1 MDGRSPAPLPGYTR
15 DPTLASG
22 RGRDAAAPGTP
33 RATSQLKV
41 AGTPALRRA
50 AVPPGRTRPGPLPRT
65 WAASPYLS
73 RRRARRALPFAS
85 ALPQDGGRGRRAQ
98 PPSALIGCGPRGAAR
113 PRPLPAGWLRRGRAT
128 SAALCPQPRAPL
140 PPGAACA
147 ARSGNHPDPNPGN
160 HPNPGNYPDPHP
172 APLFPPAATPG
183 SAIMA
188 SMEENFPRGG
198 IQKKPAK
205 GKTPKPKSERDN
217 LFDVQHE
224 EKSQKR
230 KRSQKDQEKQKRFK
244 ADKTVKAAVKDNV
257 MNIGPLTVEALSE
270 GMLLLGCI
278 KEVSDYELA
287 ISLPNGLSGFV
298 PVTQISDAYSKLLTK
313 QVAQGEVPEELNSLP
328 DIFSPGTLVRCIVTS
343 VEKSDDGRRSVKL
356 SIDPE
361 KVNKSLN
368 STALT
373 AGMVLSGSVLSVEDH
388 GYLIDIGI
396 AGTHAFLP
404 HQKAKNYIKAVKKGP
419 DLKIGQNLNCLIVE
433 VKNEGRVVSLSI
445 DRSEVAASI
454 ATERQ
459 NWTLSNLLPGLVVK
473 ARVQKVFPLG
483 MKVTFLSY
491 FTGIVDFMHTDP
503 EKSMSYSPDQVVKAC
518 VLSVHPTSRAVRL
531 TLRPPFLHA
540 GGAPRQLPAQR
551 MGAVVEEAT
560 VKAFYKQFGAIFEL
574 DDGTLAFARLK
585 HLSKTRKSFKPGAFQ
600 EGCKHKCRIIAYS
613 LMDEMCIVSLKHQ
626 IIEARFLQYQD
637 IHSGDVVQG
646 KVLSL
651 KPIGMQVKVAD
662 GIRGLVPSLH
672 LSDVI
677 LKQPE
682 KKYNIGDEV
691 KCRVLEC
698 NPEGKKLILTLK
710 KSLVQSKLPVL
721 SNYEDAKPGLITHG
735 FVVCAREFGCI
746 VKFYNDVKGL
756 VPKNELGSEPISCPD
771 KVFYEGQVL
780 KVMVLKCE
788 PQQERLL
795 LSFRLSSKPGPEDKW
810 KCTPKEKQEVKY
822 QIGEI
827 VDVRILKKKDNGLE
841 VSILEDEDN
850 VVAWIPML
858 HLSDFVD
865 ISKLLWHC
873 LREGDVLPRVMYLS
887 AKGEHLI
894 LSRKSAVI
902 SAVQE
907 EKVVRNFSEIQP
919 GMLLT
924 GYVRNVMPFG
934 VFVEFPFGVTGLA
947 PKVSM
952 SDKFVTDTKDH
963 FVVGQTVIAKV
974 MSTDEEKQRVL
985 LNLKVSECSSGDSAS
1000 ESFDLLN
1007 QYFKELKEI
1016 RDLLRRGEPSIC
1028 ELVPGKRVHLVVQ
1041 DVRED
1046 GSALFSGSPV
1056 TGLTVTATRYHLG
1069 DKNIAPGEKRKVLV
1083 LHVDAL
1089 TSEVYV
1095 SLREELLKQRPK
1107 RRLRENSQHSVV
1119 VEHITEHFAIA
1130 SLLETGQL
1138 AAVPIACHFNDTFR
1152 FDSEKLRVG
1161 QKISATLK
1169 AVKENNHGVLLAVQG
1184 PAKKNVFVRV
1194 RNESETALEEML
1206 PAVKHSLSPGD
1217 VVTGTVKSVK
1227 PTHVTVA
1234 IDDKLTGSIHASR
1247 ILDEVPIG
1255 SFPTSTLKAG
1265 QKVTARVI
1273 GGRDVNTHR
1282 CLPITHPHFTQ
1293 SIPELSIRPSEQE
1306 GEFTAMLNLKE
1317 ESSLKQLGLY
1327 NVGQIVTCFVKKY
1340 NMLKNWLEVEVAPD
1354 IRGRVPH
1361 LLLSLSTKVL
1371 KHPEKSFKNGQAIS
1385 ATVTGTDATERN
1397 LCLSLTG
1404 IQSLEQDTISVGMVT
1419 KVTPHVGLTIAL
1431 PGGKTG
1437 KVSIFHL
1444 NDTYTDN
1451 PLGNFKVGKIV
1462 RCYILS
1468 NENGKIQLSLRQ
1480 SRLNPKINSKVEDI
1494 EITSIKDVKKGQLV
1508 RGYVKSI
1515 TPSGVFFGLSTSL
1528 LGRILF
1534 QNVSPYFVQKHS
1546 LYKKYLPEGK
1556 LLTAKVLGVN
1566 RKEKHIEL
1574 SLLPEDTGMPSV
1586 LPESLGLPQYGAE
1599 KEKREA
1605 DYEEKGEQPKLKT
1618 KKRRGNDESG
1628 QEAKPKKRKICQA
1641 DENDSGIEVYYRE
1654 EEEDDQEEEAAKKKS
1669 MVRKPGEAPRLQV
1682 SVGFS
1687 WEEDNAMDIPVL
1699 DQKEESSESSEDEED
1714 TQSKLKKRTKKEKE
1728 LEKQKKEK
1736 ELCKVEAALMDPS
1749 RQPQSADD
1757 FDRLV
1762 LGSPNSSILWL
1773 QYMAFHLQATEIE
1786 KARAVAERALKT
1798 ISFREEQEKLNVWVA
1813 LLNLENMYG
1822 TEETLMKVFERA
1834 VQYNEPLKVFQ
1845 HLCDI
1850 YASSEKYKQAEEL
1863 YHTMLKRFR
1872 QEKSVWLKYASFLLK
1887 QGQAE
1892 ATHRLLERALKALPT
1907 KEHVDVISR
1916 FAQLEFHSGDTEH
1929 AKALFESTLSSYPK
1943 RTDIWSIYMDI
1954 MIKHGSQKEVRDI
1967 FERVIH
1973 LSLAPKK
1980 MKFFFKR
1987 YLDYEK
1993 KFGTAE
1999 SVLAVKRAA
2008 LEYVET
2014 KSSLA
2019 DT

>member
-1 MDGRSPAPLPGYTR
+1 
-15 DPTLASG
+15 
-22 RGRDAAAPGTP
+22 
-33 RATSQLKV
+33 
-41 AGTPALRRA
+41 
-50 AVPPGRTRPGPLPRT
+50 
-65 WAASPYLS
+65 
-73 RRRARRALPFAS
+73 
-85 ALPQDGGRGRRAQ
+85 
-98 PPSALIGCGPRGAAR
+98 
-113 PRPLPAGWLRRGRAT
+113 
-128 SAALCPQPRAPL
+128 
-140 PPGAACA
+140 
-147 ARSGNHPDPNPGN
+147 
-160 HPNPGNYPDPHP
+160 
-172 APLFPPAATPG
+172 
-183 SAIMA
+183 MA

-198 IQKKPAK
+198 IQKKSTE
-205 GKTPKPKSERDN
+205 GKTPNPKLERDN
-217 LFDVQHE
+217 LFDIHHE
-224 EKSQKR
+224 EQSRKR
-230 KRSQKDQEKQKRFK
+230 KRSQRDQGKQKKVK
-244 ADKTVKAAVKDNV
+244 ADKMATAKDNV
-257 MNIGPLTVEALSE
+257 VNIEPLTIEALCE
-270 GMLLLGCI
+270 GMLFLGCI
-278 KEVSDYELA
+278 KEVSDYELVV
-287 ISLPNGLSGFV
+287 SLPNGLSGFV
-298 PVTQISDAYSKLLTK
+298 PVTQISDAYSKMLSK
-313 QVAQGEVPEELNSLP
+313 QVAEGELLEDLNSLL
-328 DIFSPGTLVRCIVTS
+328 DMYSPGTLVRCIVTS
-343 VEKSDDGRRSVKL
+343 VERSADGRRSIKL
-356 SIDPE
+356 SIDPK
-361 KVNKSLN
+361 KVNKG
-368 STALT
+368 LT
-373 AGMVLSGSVLSVEDH
+373 ASALASGMLLSGFVSSVEDH
-388 GYLIDIGI
+388 GYLIDIGVS
-396 AGTHAFLP
+396 GSHAFLP
-404 HQKAKNYIKAVKKGP
+404 RQKAQNYIKAVKRGS
-419 DLKIGQNLNCLIVE
+419 DLKIGQNLNCVIVE
-433 VKNEGRVVSLSI
+433 VKNEGRVVCLSI
-445 DRSEVAASI
+445 DRSEVAASL

-473 ARVQKVFPLG
+473 ARVQKVAPLG
-483 MKVTFLSY
+483 IKVSFLSS
-491 FTGIVDFMHTDP
+491 FTGIVDFMHMDP
-503 EKSMSYSPDQVVKAC
+503 EKSMNYSPDQVVKAC
-518 VLSVHPTSRAVRL
+518 ILSVHPTSKVVRL
-531 TLRPPFLHA
+531 TLRQAFLHP
-540 GGAPRQLPAQR
+540 GGSPNQLSNDR
-551 MGAVVEEAT
+551 MGAVVEEST
-560 VKAFYKQFGAIFEL
+560 VKAFYKQFGAVFEL

-585 HLSKTRKSFKPGAFQ
+585 HLSKNRKSFKPGAFKT
-600 EGCKHKCRIIAYS
+600 GCKHKCRIIDYS
-613 LMDEMCIVSLKHQ
+613 LMDEMCIVSLKYQ

-637 IHSGDVVQG
+637 IHTGDVVQG
-646 KVLSL
+646 KVFAL
-651 KPIGMQVKVAD
+651 KPIGMQVKVTD
-662 GIRGLVPSLH
+662 GIKGLVPSMH
-672 LSDVI
+672 LADVI

-691 KCRVLEC
+691 RCRVLEC
-698 NPEGKKLILTLK
+698 NPAGKKLILTLK

-721 SNYEDAKPGLITHG
+721 SNYEDAKPGLVTHG

-756 VPKNELGSEPISCPD
+756 VPKNELSSEPISCPD
-771 KVFYEGQVL
+771 KVFHEGQVV

-795 LSFRLSSKPGPEDKW
+795 LSFRLSSKPAPEDK
-810 KCTPKEKQEVKY
+810 KECTPKKKQEVKY
-822 QIGEI
+822 QIGQM
-827 VDVRILKKKDNGLE
+827 VDVKVLKKKDNGLE
-841 VSILEDEDN
+841 VSVLEDEGN
-850 VVAWIPML
+850 VIASIPTV
-858 HLSDFVD
+858 HLSDFVANC
-865 ISKLLWHC
+865 KLLWHC
-873 LREGDVLPRVMYLS
+873 LQEGDVLPRVMCLS
-887 AKGEHLI
+887 DKGEHII

-907 EKVVRNFSEIQP
+907 DQVVRSFSEIQP

-974 MSTDEEKQRVL
+974 MSIDEEKQRVL
-985 LNLKVSECSSGDSAS
+985 LNLKVSECSSGDSAA
-1000 ESFDLLN
+1000 ESFALLN
-1007 QYFKELKEI
+1007 QYFKEMKEI
-1016 RDLLRRGEPSIC
+1016 RNLLRRRGEPSMAQSLC
-1028 ELVPGKRVHLVVQ
+1028 KLMPGKELQLVVQ
-1041 DVRED
+1041 DMKED
-1046 GSALFSGSPV
+1046 GSALFSGSCV
-1056 TGLTVTATRYHLG
+1056 TGLTVTATRHHLG
-1069 DKNIAPGEKRKVLV
+1069 DKNIVPGEKTKALV

-1089 TSEVYV
+1089 TSKVYV
-1095 SLREELLKQRPK
+1095 SLREELLKQRAK
-1107 RRLRENSQHSVV
+1107 QRLTENSQHSAIVQ
-1119 VEHITEHFAIA
+1119 HIEEEFAIV
-1130 SLLETGQL
+1130 SLETGQL
-1138 AAVPIACHFNDTFR
+1138 AAIPIASHFNDTFR
-1152 FDSEKLRVG
+1152 FDSEKLKVG
-1161 QKISATLK
+1161 QTISATLK
-1169 AVKENNHGVLLAVQG
+1169 VVKVNEHGVLLAIQG

-1206 PAVKHSLSPGD
+1206 AAVKHSLSLGD
-1217 VVTGTVKSVK
+1217 IVTGTVKSIK

-1255 SFPTSTLKAG
+1255 SFPTYTLKAG

-1282 CLPITHPHFTQ
+1282 YLPITHPHFTR
-1293 SIPELSIRPSEQE
+1293 SIPELSIRPSEIE
-1306 GEFTAMLNLKE
+1306 GKVTAMLDLK
-1317 ESSLKQLGLY
+1317 KDNAPKKLGLY
-1327 NVGQIVTCFVKKY
+1327 NIGQTVTCFVKKY
-1340 NMLKNWLEVEVAPD
+1340 NILKNWLEVEVAPD
-1354 IRGRVPH
+1354 VRGRVPH
-1361 LLLSLSTKVL
+1361 LLLSLNTKVL

-1385 ATVTGTDATERN
+1385 ATVTGTDVTETN

-1404 IQSLEQDTISVGMVT
+1404 IQSLEQGTVTVGMVT
-1419 KVTPHVGLTIAL
+1419 KVTPHIGLTVAL

-1444 NDTYTDN
+1444 NDTYMEN
-1451 PLGNFKVGKIV
+1451 PLGDFKVGKIV

-1480 SRLNPKINSKVEDI
+1480 SRLNPKSNSKVDDV
-1494 EITSIKDVKKGQLV
+1494 EITCVKDVKKGQLV
-1508 RGYVKSI
+1508 RGYIKSI
-1515 TPSGVFFGLSTSL
+1515 APSGVFFGLSTSL

-1546 LYKKYLPEGK
+1546 LYEKYLPEGK
-1556 LLTAKVLGVN
+1556 LLTAKVLGIN
-1566 RKEKHIEL
+1566 GKEKHIEL
-1574 SLLPEDTGMPSV
+1574 SLLPQDTGMPSV
-1586 LPESLGLPQYGAE
+1586 LPESLGLPRYDAE
-1599 KEKREA
+1599 EEKREA
-1605 DYEEKGEQPKLKT
+1605 DHQEKREELKLKT
-1618 KKRRGNDESG
+1618 KRRRGNSESE
-1628 QEAKPKKRKICQA
+1628 QEAKPKKRKICPA

-1654 EEEDDQEEEAAKKKS
+1654 EEEDDQEEEAARKKS
-1669 MVRKPGEAPRLQV
+1669 KQIKKPGEAPRLQV
-1682 SVGFS
+1682 STGFT
-1687 WEEDNAMDIPVL
+1687 WDEDMNAVDIPVL
-1699 DQKEESSESSEDEED
+1699 NQKEESSESEEEED
-1714 TQSKLKKRTKKEKE
+1714 PQSKLKKQTKKEKE
-1728 LEKQKKEK
+1728 LEKQRKEK
-1736 ELCKVEAALMDPS
+1736 ELCKLEAALMDPS

-1762 LGSPNSSILWL
+1762 LSSPDSSILWL

-1798 ISFREEQEKLNVWVA
+1798 ICFREEQEKLNVWVA

-1850 YASSEKYKQAEEL
+1850 YANSEKYKQAEEL

-1887 QGQAE
+1887 QGQTE

-1916 FAQLEFHSGDTEH
+1916 FAQLEFRFGDPEH
-1929 AKALFESTLSSYPK
+1929 AKALFESTLNSYPK

-1993 KFGTAE
+1993 KFGTPE

>member
-1 MDGRSPAPLPGYTR
+1 
-15 DPTLASG
+15 
-22 RGRDAAAPGTP
+22 
-33 RATSQLKV
+33 
-41 AGTPALRRA
+41 
-50 AVPPGRTRPGPLPRT
+50 
-65 WAASPYLS
+65 
-73 RRRARRALPFAS
+73 
-85 ALPQDGGRGRRAQ
+85 
-98 PPSALIGCGPRGAAR
+98 
-113 PRPLPAGWLRRGRAT
+113 
-128 SAALCPQPRAPL
+128 
-140 PPGAACA
+140 
-147 ARSGNHPDPNPGN
+147 
-160 HPNPGNYPDPHP
+160 
-172 APLFPPAATPG
+172 
-183 SAIMA
+183 MA

-198 IQKKPAK
+198 IQKKPAE
-205 GKTPKPKSERDN
+205 GKTPKPKLEKDN
-217 LFDVQHE
+217 LFDVLTAFPLLSLTCQDTHSMVFFLL
-224 EKSQKR
+224 SQ
-230 KRSQKDQEKQKRFK
+230 
-244 ADKTVKAAVKDNV
+244 
-257 MNIGPLTVEALSE
+257 ALSE

-278 KEVSDYELA
+278 KEVTDYELA
-287 ISLPNGLSGFV
+287 VSLPNGLSGFV
-298 PVTQISDAYSKLLTK
+298 PVTQISDAYGKLLTK
-313 QVAQGEVPEELNSLP
+313 QVAQGELLEELNSLP
-328 DIFSPGTLVRCIVTS
+328 DMFSPGTLVRCIVTS
-343 VEKSDDGRRSVKL
+343 IEKGDDGRRSVKL
-356 SIDPE
+356 SIDPK
-361 KVNKSLN
+361 KVNKGLN
-368 STALT
+368 STALA
-373 AGMVLSGSVLSVEDH
+373 AGMLLSGSVMSVEDH
-388 GYLIDIGI
+388 GYLIDIGVT
-396 AGTHAFLP
+396 GTHAFLP
-404 HQKAKNYIKAVKKGP
+404 NQKAKTYIKALKKGP

-433 VKNEGRVVSLSI
+433 VKNEGRVVCLSV

-473 ARVQKVFPLG
+473 ARVQKLAPLG
-483 MKVTFLSY
+483 MKLTFLSY
-491 FTGIVDFMHTDP
+491 FTGIVDFMHMDP
-503 EKSMSYSPDQVVKAC
+503 EKSMSYSPDQVVRAC
-518 VLSVHPTSRAVRL
+518 VLSVHPTSRVVRL
-531 TLRPPFLHA
+531 TLLPSFLHA
-540 GGAPRQLPAQR
+540 GGAPRQLPGQR
-551 MGAVVEEAT
+551 MGAVLEEAT
-560 VKAFYKQFGAIFEL
+560 VKAFYKQFGAVFEL

-585 HLSKTRKSFKPGAFQ
+585 HLSKTRKSFKPGAFK
-600 EGCKHKCRIIAYS
+600 EGYKHKCRIIDYS

-626 IIEARFLQYQD
+626 IIEAQFLQYQD
-637 IHSGDVVQG
+637 IHTGDVVQG

-746 VKFYNDVKGL
+746 MKFYNDVKGL

-795 LSFRLSSKPGPEDKW
+795 LSFKLTSKPGPEDKW
-810 KCTPKEKQEVKY
+810 KCTPKEKQEVKC

-827 VDVRILKKKDNGLE
+827 VDVKICKKKDNGLE

-858 HLSDFVD
+858 HLSDFVAT
-865 ISKLLWHC
+865 SKLLWQS
-873 LREGDVLPRVMYLS
+873 LQEGDVLPRVMYLS
-887 AKGEHLI
+887 DKGENIHVFLI
-894 LSRKSAVI
+894 RKSAVI

-907 EKVVRNFSEIQP
+907 EQVVRSFSEIQP

-974 MSTDEEKQRVL
+974 MSIDEEKQRVL
-985 LNLKVSECSSGDSAS
+985 LNLKVSECSSGDSAA
-1000 ESFDLLN
+1000 ESFALLN

-1016 RDLLRRGEPSIC
+1016 KDLLKRDPSIC
-1028 ELVPGKRVHLVVQ
+1028 ELVPGKRVHLIVQ

-1046 GSALFSGSPV
+1046 GSALFSGSPA
-1056 TGLTVTATRYHLG
+1056 TGWTVTATRYHLG
-1069 DKNIAPGEKRKVLV
+1069 GEGLSLKALI

-1089 TSEVYV
+1089 KCEVYV
-1095 SLREELLKQRPK
+1095 SLREELLKQKPK
-1107 RRLRENSQHSVV
+1107 RRLRENSQHSAVV
-1119 VEHITEHFAIA
+1119 QHITEHFAVA
-1130 SLLETGQL
+1130 SLLETAQL

-1161 QKISATLK
+1161 QTVSVTLK
-1169 AVKENNHGVLLAVQG
+1169 AVKENHHGVLLAVQG

-1217 VVTGTVKSVK
+1217 LVTGTVKSVK

-1255 SFPTSTLKAG
+1255 SFPTSTLKTG

-1273 GGRDVNTHR
+1273 GGPK
-1282 CLPITHPHFTQ
+1282 LEI
-1293 SIPELSIRPSEQE
+1293 E

-1317 ESSLKQLGLY
+1317 ENSLKELGLY
-1327 NVGQIVTCFVKKY
+1327 NVGQTITCFVKKY
-1340 NMLKNWLEVEVAPD
+1340 NMLKNWLEVEVGPD
-1354 IRGRVPH
+1354 IRGRVPL
-1361 LLLSLSTKVL
+1361 LLLSPNTKVL
-1371 KHPEKSFKNGQAIS
+1371 KHPEKVFKNGQAIS
-1385 ATVTGTDATERN
+1385 ATVTGTDASGTN

-1404 IQSLEQDTISVGMVT
+1404 IPSLEQGTISVGMVM
-1419 KVTPHVGLTIAL
+1419 KVTPHTGLTIAL

-1444 NDTYTDN
+1444 NDTYTED

-1494 EITSIKDVKKGQLV
+1494 EIESIKDVKKGQLV

-1515 TPSGVFFGLSTSL
+1515 KLVIFIFCFLPLLRLSTSI

-1546 LYKKYLPEGK
+1546 LYEKYLPEGK
-1556 LLTAKVLGVN
+1556 LLTAKV
-1566 RKEKHIEL
+1566 KK
-1574 SLLPEDTGMPSV
+1574 PS
-1586 LPESLGLPQYGAE
+1586 
-1599 KEKREA
+1599 
-1605 DYEEKGEQPKLKT
+1605 
-1618 KKRRGNDESG
+1618 
-1628 QEAKPKKRKICQA
+1628 
-1641 DENDSGIEVYYRE
+1641 
-1654 EEEDDQEEEAAKKKS
+1654 
-1669 MVRKPGEAPRLQV
+1669 EAPRLQV
-1682 SVGFS
+1682 SMGFT
-1687 WEEDNAMDIPVL
+1687 WDEDNAMDIPVL
-1699 DQKEESSESSEDEED
+1699 DQKEESSESEEEED
-1714 TQSKLKKRTKKEKE
+1714 TQSKKRTKKEKE

-1863 YHTMLKRFR
+1863 YQTMLKRFR

-1907 KEHVDVISR
+1907 KEHVDVISK

-1929 AKALFESTLSSYPK
+1929 ARALFESTLSSYPK
-1943 RTDIWSIYMDI
+1943 RTDVWSIYMDI

>member
-1 MDGRSPAPLPGYTR
+1 
-15 DPTLASG
+15 
-22 RGRDAAAPGTP
+22 
-33 RATSQLKV
+33 
-41 AGTPALRRA
+41 
-50 AVPPGRTRPGPLPRT
+50 
-65 WAASPYLS
+65 
-73 RRRARRALPFAS
+73 
-85 ALPQDGGRGRRAQ
+85 
-98 PPSALIGCGPRGAAR
+98 
-113 PRPLPAGWLRRGRAT
+113 
-128 SAALCPQPRAPL
+128 
-140 PPGAACA
+140 
-147 ARSGNHPDPNPGN
+147 
-160 HPNPGNYPDPHP
+160 
-172 APLFPPAATPG
+172 
-183 SAIMA
+183 MA
-188 SMEENFPRGG
+188 SLEENFPRGG
-198 IQKKPAK
+198 IQKKPTE
-205 GKTPKPKSERDN
+205 GKTSNPKLERDN
-217 LFDVQHE
+217 LFDVHHE
-224 EKSQKR
+224 EQAQKR
-230 KRSQKDQEKQKRFK
+230 KRSQSVQGKQKKFK
-244 ADKTVKAAVKDNV
+244 ADNIATAKDSV
-257 MNIGPLTVEALSE
+257 VNIEPLTIEALCE

-278 KEVSDYELA
+278 KEVSDYELV

-298 PVTQISDAYSKLLTK
+298 PVTQISDAYSKLLSK
-313 QVAQGEVPEELNSLP
+313 EVAQGELLEL
-328 DIFSPGTLVRCIVTS
+328 
-343 VEKSDDGRRSVKL
+343 
-356 SIDPE
+356 
-361 KVNKSLN
+361 
-368 STALT
+368 
-373 AGMVLSGSVLSVEDH
+373 LSGFVSSVEDH
-388 GYLIDIGI
+388 GYLIDIGVS
-396 AGTHAFLP
+396 GTHAFLP
-404 HQKAKNYIKAVKKGP
+404 RQKAQNYIKAVKRGP
-419 DLKIGQNLNCLIVE
+419 DLKIGQNLNCIVVE
-433 VKNEGRVVSLSI
+433 VKNEGRVVRLSV
-445 DRSEVAASI
+445 DRSEVAASL

-473 ARVQKVFPLG
+473 ARVQKVVPLG
-483 MKVTFLSY
+483 MKLSFLSS
-491 FTGIVDFMHTDP
+491 FTGIVDFMHMDP
-503 EKSMSYSPDQVVKAC
+503 EKSMNYSPDQVMKAC
-518 VLSVHPTSRAVRL
+518 ILSIHPTSKVVRL
-531 TLRPPFLHA
+531 TLRQAFLYP
-540 GGAPRQLPAQR
+540 GGSPNQLSNDR
-551 MGAVVEEAT
+551 MGAVVEEST
-560 VKAFYKQFGAIFEL
+560 VKAFYKQFGAVFEL

-585 HLSKTRKSFKPGAFQ
+585 HLSKTRKSFKPGAFKT
-600 EGCKHKCRIIAYS
+600 GCKHKCRIIDYS
-613 LMDEMCIVSLKHQ
+613 LMDEMCIVSLKYQ

-637 IHSGDVVQG
+637 IHTGDVVQG
-646 KVLSL
+646 KVFAL
-651 KPIGMQVKVAD
+651 KPIGMQVKVTD
-662 GIRGLVPSLH
+662 GIKGLVPSMH
-672 LSDVI
+672 LADVI

-691 KCRVLEC
+691 RCRVLEC
-698 NPEGKKLILTLK
+698 NPAGRKLILTLK
-710 KSLVQSKLPVL
+710 KSLIQSKLPVL
-721 SNYEDAKPGLITHG
+721 SNYEDAKAGLITHG

-756 VPKNELGSEPISCPD
+756 VPKNELSSEPISSPD
-771 KVFYEGQVL
+771 KVFHEGQVV

-795 LSFRLSSKPGPEDKW
+795 LSFRLSSKPALEDK
-810 KCTPKEKQEVKY
+810 KECTPKKKKEVKY
-822 QIGEI
+822 QIGEM
-827 VDVRILKKKDNGLE
+827 VDVKVLKKKDSGLE
-841 VSILEDEDN
+841 VSILEDEGN
-850 VVAWIPML
+850 VIASIPTV
-858 HLSDFVD
+858 HLSDFVA
-865 ISKLLWHC
+865 ICKLLWHC
-873 LREGDVLPRVMYLS
+873 LQEGDVLPRVMCLS
-887 AKGEHLI
+887 DKGDHII

-907 EKVVRNFSEIQP
+907 EQIVRSFSEIQP

-974 MSTDEEKQRVL
+974 MSIDEEKQRVL
-985 LNLKVSECSSGDSAS
+985 LNLKVSECSSGDSAA
-1000 ESFDLLN
+1000 ESFALLS
-1007 QYFKELKEI
+1007 QYFKEMEEI
-1016 RDLLRRGEPSIC
+1016 RNLLRRRGEPSTTQGLC
-1028 ELVPGKRVHLVVQ
+1028 ELVPGKELQLVVQ
-1041 DVRED
+1041 DVKED
-1046 GSALFSGSPV
+1046 GSALFSGSCV

-1069 DKNIAPGEKRKVLV
+1069 DKNIVPGEKTKALV

-1089 TSEVYV
+1089 TSKVYV
-1095 SLREELLKQRPK
+1095 SLREELLKQRAK
-1107 RRLRENSQHSVV
+1107 QRLTENSQHSAIVQHIAEDFAVV
-1119 VEHITEHFAIA
+1119 

-1138 AAVPIACHFNDTFR
+1138 AAIPIASHFNDTFR
-1152 FDSEKLRVG
+1152 FDSEKLKVG
-1161 QKISATLK
+1161 QTIFATLK
-1169 AVKENNHGVLLAVQG
+1169 VVKVNDHGVLLAVQD
-1184 PAKKNVFVRV
+1184 PAKKKVFVRI

-1206 PAVKHSLSPGD
+1206 PAVKHSLSLGD
-1217 VVTGTVKSVK
+1217 TVTGTVKSVK

-1255 SFPTSTLKAG
+1255 SFPTYTLKAG

-1282 CLPITHPHFTQ
+1282 YLPITHPHFTR
-1293 SIPELSIRPSEQE
+1293 SIPELSIRPSEIE
-1306 GEFTAMLNLKE
+1306 GKVTAMLNLKE
-1317 ESSLKQLGLY
+1317 DSTLKKLGLY
-1327 NVGQIVTCFVKKY
+1327 NVGQTVTCFVKKY
-1340 NMLKNWLEVEVAPD
+1340 NILKNWLEVEVAPD

-1361 LLLSLSTKVL
+1361 LLLSLNTKVL
-1371 KHPEKSFKNGQAIS
+1371 KHPEKSFKNGQAVS
-1385 ATVTGTDATERN
+1385 ATVTGTDVTETN

-1404 IQSLEQDTISVGMVT
+1404 IQSLEQGTITVGMVT

-1437 KVSIFHL
+1437 KVSIFQL
-1444 NDTYTDN
+1444 NDTYMEN
-1451 PLGNFKVGKIV
+1451 PLGDFKVGKIV
-1462 RCYILS
+1462 RCCILS

-1480 SRLNPKINSKVEDI
+1480 SRLNPKSNSKVEDV
-1494 EITSIKDVKKGQLV
+1494 EITCIRDVKKGQLV

-1515 TPSGVFFGLSTSL
+1515 SPSGVFFGLSTSL

-1546 LYKKYLPEGK
+1546 LYEKYLPEGK

-1566 RKEKHIEL
+1566 GKEKHIEL

-1586 LPESLGLPQYGAE
+1586 LPESLGLPRYDAE
-1599 KEKREA
+1599 EEKREA
-1605 DYEEKGEQPKLKT
+1605 GDREKREELKLKAKRTRENSESEQEAKT
-1618 KKRRGNDESG
+1618 KKR
-1628 QEAKPKKRKICQA
+1628 KVCPA
-1641 DENDSGIEVYYRE
+1641 DENDSGIEIYYRE
-1654 EEEDDQEEEAAKKKS
+1654 EDDDDQEEEAAKKKS
-1669 MVRKPGEAPRLQV
+1669 KIRKPDEAPRLQV
-1682 SVGFS
+1682 SMGFT
-1687 WEEDNAMDIPVL
+1687 WDEDMNAMDIPML
-1699 DQKEESSESSEDEED
+1699 NQKEESSESEEEED
-1714 TQSKLKKRTKKEKE
+1714 LQSKLKKQTKKEKE

-1736 ELCKVEAALMDPS
+1736 ELCKLEAALMDPS

-1762 LGSPNSSILWL
+1762 LSSPNSSILWL

-1798 ISFREEQEKLNVWVA
+1798 ICFREEQEKLNVWVA

-1850 YASSEKYKQAEEL
+1850 YANSEKYKQAEEL

-1887 QGQAE
+1887 QGQTE

-1916 FAQLEFHSGDTEH
+1916 FAQLEFRFGDPEH

-2008 LEYVET
+2008 LEAMPARQPRT
-2014 KSSLA
+2014 PHFLLASLPPLRHLSLSSSSRPACCRGRRPPSSFPSFLVA
-2019 DT
+2019 VSPGLRSALPRGCLQHRQIFSDTHI

>member
-1 MDGRSPAPLPGYTR
+1 V
-15 DPTLASG
+15 
-22 RGRDAAAPGTP
+22 
-33 RATSQLKV
+33 AT
-41 AGTPALRRA
+41 
-50 AVPPGRTRPGPLPRT
+50 
-65 WAASPYLS
+65 
-73 RRRARRALPFAS
+73 
-85 ALPQDGGRGRRAQ
+85 
-98 PPSALIGCGPRGAAR
+98 
-113 PRPLPAGWLRRGRAT
+113 
-128 SAALCPQPRAPL
+128 
-140 PPGAACA
+140 
-147 ARSGNHPDPNPGN
+147 
-160 HPNPGNYPDPHP
+160 
-172 APLFPPAATPG
+172 
-183 SAIMA
+183 
-188 SMEENFPRGG
+188 MEENFPRGG
-198 IQKKPAK
+198 IQRKTTE
-205 GKTPKPKSERDN
+205 GKTPNPKLERDN
-217 LFDVQHE
+217 LFDVCCLYIHSMLCFLL
-224 EKSQKR
+224 SQ
-230 KRSQKDQEKQKRFK
+230 
-244 ADKTVKAAVKDNV
+244 
-257 MNIGPLTVEALSE
+257 ALCE

-278 KEVSDYELA
+278 KEVSDYELV

-298 PVTQISDAYSKLLTK
+298 PVTQISDAYSKMLSK
-313 QVAQGEVPEELNSLP
+313 QVAQGELLEDLNSLM
-328 DIFSPGTLVRCIVTS
+328 DMYSPGTLVRCIVTS
-343 VEKSDDGRRSVKL
+343 VEKSADGRRSIKL
-356 SIDPE
+356 SIDPK
-361 KVNKSLN
+361 KVNKGLN
-368 STALT
+368 ASALT
-373 AGMVLSGSVLSVEDH
+373 SGMLLSGFVSSVEDH
-388 GYLIDIGI
+388 GYLIDIGVS
-396 AGTHAFLP
+396 GTHAFLP
-404 HQKAKNYIKAVKKGP
+404 RQKAQNYIKAVKRGA
-419 DLKIGQNLNCLIVE
+419 DLKIGQNLNCVIAE
-433 VKNEGRVVSLSI
+433 AKNEGRVVRLSV
-445 DRSEVAASI
+445 DRSEVAASL

-473 ARVQKVFPLG
+473 ARVLKVAPLG
-483 MKVTFLSY
+483 IKLSFLSS
-491 FTGIVDFMHTDP
+491 FTGIVDFMHMDP
-503 EKSMSYSPDQVVKAC
+503 EKSMNYSPDQVVRRVKAC
-518 VLSVHPTSRAVRL
+518 ILSIHPTSKVVRL
-531 TLRPPFLHA
+531 TLRQAFLHP
-540 GGAPRQLPAQR
+540 GGSPNQLSSDR
-551 MGAVVEEAT
+551 MGAVVEESA

-585 HLSKTRKSFKPGAFQ
+585 HLSKNRKSFKPGAFKT
-600 EGCKHKCRIIAYS
+600 GCKHKCRIIDYS
-613 LMDEMCIVSLKHQ
+613 LMDEMCIVSLKYQ
-626 IIEARFLQYQD
+626 IIEARFLQYKD
-637 IHSGDVVQG
+637 IHTGDVVQG
-646 KVLSL
+646 KVFAL
-651 KPIGMQVKVAD
+651 KPIGMQVKVTD
-662 GIRGLVPSLH
+662 GIKGLVPSMH
-672 LSDVI
+672 LANGI

-691 KCRVLEC
+691 RCRVLEC
-698 NPEGKKLILTLK
+698 NPAGKKLILTLK

-756 VPKNELGSEPISCPD
+756 VPKNELSSEPIPCPD
-771 KVFYEGQVL
+771 KVFHEGQVV

-795 LSFRLSSKPGPEDKW
+795 LSFRLSSKSAPEDK
-810 KCTPKEKQEVKY
+810 KECPPKKKQEMKY
-822 QIGEI
+822 QIGEM
-827 VDVRILKKKDNGLE
+827 VDVKVLKKKDNGLE
-841 VSILEDEDN
+841 VSILEDEGN
-850 VVAWIPML
+850 VIASIPTG
-858 HLSDFVD
+858 HLSDFVATC
-865 ISKLLWHC
+865 KLLWHC
-873 LREGDVLPRVMYLS
+873 LQEGDVLPRVMCLS
-887 AKGEHLI
+887 DKGEHI
-894 LSRKSAVI
+894 MLSRKSAVI

-907 EKVVRNFSEIQP
+907 EQVVRTFSEIQP

-947 PKVSM
+947 PKSM

-974 MSTDEEKQRVL
+974 MSIDEEKQRVL
-985 LNLKVSECSSGDSAS
+985 LNLKVSECSSGDSAA
-1000 ESFDLLN
+1000 ESFALLS
-1007 QYFKELKEI
+1007 QYFKEMKEI
-1016 RDLLRRGEPSIC
+1016 RNLLRRRGGPSMAQGLC
-1028 ELVPGKRVHLVVQ
+1028 ELVPGRELQLVVQ
-1041 DVRED
+1041 DVKED
-1046 GSALFSGSPV
+1046 GSALFSGSCV

-1069 DKNIAPGEKRKVLV
+1069 DKNIVPGEKTKALV

-1089 TSEVYV
+1089 TSKVYV
-1095 SLREELLKQRPK
+1095 SLREELLKQRAK
-1107 RRLRENSQHSVV
+1107 QLKENSQHSAIVQHIAEEFAVV
-1119 VEHITEHFAIA
+1119 
-1130 SLLETGQL
+1130 SLETGQL
-1138 AAVPIACHFNDTFR
+1138 AAIPTASHFNDTFR
-1152 FDSEKLRVG
+1152 FDSEKLKVG
-1161 QKISATLK
+1161 QIISATLK
-1169 AVKENNHGVLLAVQG
+1169 VVKVNDHGVLLAVQG

-1206 PAVKHSLSPGD
+1206 AVVNHSLSLGD
-1217 VVTGTVKSVK
+1217 IVTGTVKSVK

-1255 SFPTSTLKAG
+1255 SFPTCTLKAG
-1265 QKVTARVI
+1265 QKVTARVV

-1282 CLPITHPHFTQ
+1282 WE
-1293 SIPELSIRPSEQE
+1293 SIHIVLFL
-1306 GEFTAMLNLKE
+1306 GECKGSHAVFSGYLV
-1317 ESSLKQLGLY
+1317 SSQY
-1327 NVGQIVTCFVKKY
+1327 NI
-1340 NMLKNWLEVEVAPD
+1340 LKNWLEVEVTPD

-1361 LLLSLSTKVL
+1361 LLGNLSFQVL

-1385 ATVTGTDATERN
+1385 ATVTGTDVTETN

-1404 IQSLEQDTISVGMVT
+1404 IQSLEQGTITVGMVT
-1419 KVTPHVGLTIAL
+1419 KVTPHIGLTIAL

-1444 NDTYTDN
+1444 NDIYAEN
-1451 PLGNFKVGKIV
+1451 PLGDFKVGKIV
-1462 RCYILS
+1462 RSVILFALTS
-1468 NENGKIQLSLRQ
+1468 DLSF
-1480 SRLNPKINSKVEDI
+1480 SFRLNPKSNSKVEDV
-1494 EITSIKDVKKGQLV
+1494 EITCVKDVKKGQLV

-1515 TPSGVFFGLSTSL
+1515 TQSGVFFGLSTSI

-1546 LYKKYLPEGK
+1546 LYEKYLPEGK

-1566 RKEKHIEL
+1566 GKEKHIEL

-1586 LPESLGLPQYGAE
+1586 LPESLGLPRYGAE
-1599 KEKREA
+1599 EEKREA
-1605 DYEEKGEQPKLKT
+1605 DDREKREELKLKT
-1618 KKRRGNDESG
+1618 KRRRGNYESE
-1628 QEAKPKKRKICQA
+1628 QLFLSPPFLLFQ
-1641 DENDSGIEVYYRE
+1641 
-1654 EEEDDQEEEAAKKKS
+1654 
-1669 MVRKPGEAPRLQV
+1669 
-1682 SVGFS
+1682 
-1687 WEEDNAMDIPVL
+1687 
-1699 DQKEESSESSEDEED
+1699 
-1714 TQSKLKKRTKKEKE
+1714 LKKQTKKEKE

-1736 ELCKVEAALMDPS
+1736 ELCKLEAALMDPS

-1762 LGSPNSSILWL
+1762 LSSPNSSILWL

-1798 ISFREEQEKLNVWVA
+1798 ICFREEQEKLNVWVA

-1822 TEETLMKVFERA
+1822 TAETLMKVFERA

-1850 YASSEKYKQAEEL
+1850 FANSEKYKQAEEL

-1887 QGQAE
+1887 QGQTE

-1907 KEHVDVISR
+1907 KEHVDAISR
-1916 FAQLEFHSGDTEH
+1916 FAQLEFRFGDSEH

-1993 KFGTAE
+1993 KFGTTD

>member
-1 MDGRSPAPLPGYTR
+1 
-15 DPTLASG
+15 
-22 RGRDAAAPGTP
+22 
-33 RATSQLKV
+33 
-41 AGTPALRRA
+41 
-50 AVPPGRTRPGPLPRT
+50 
-65 WAASPYLS
+65 
-73 RRRARRALPFAS
+73 
-85 ALPQDGGRGRRAQ
+85 
-98 PPSALIGCGPRGAAR
+98 
-113 PRPLPAGWLRRGRAT
+113 
-128 SAALCPQPRAPL
+128 
-140 PPGAACA
+140 
-147 ARSGNHPDPNPGN
+147 
-160 HPNPGNYPDPHP
+160 
-172 APLFPPAATPG
+172 
-183 SAIMA
+183 MA
-188 SMEENFPRGG
+188 SLEENFPRGG
-198 IQKKPAK
+198 IQKKPTE
-205 GKTPKPKSERDN
+205 GKTPNPKLERDN
-217 LFDVQHE
+217 LFDVHHE
-224 EKSQKR
+224 EQSQKR
-230 KRSQKDQEKQKRFK
+230 KRSQSVQGKQKKFK
-244 ADKTVKAAVKDNV
+244 ADNIATAKDSV
-257 MNIGPLTVEALSE
+257 VNIEPLTIEALCE

-278 KEVSDYELA
+278 KEVSDYELV
-287 ISLPNGLSGFV
+287 ISLPSGLSGFV
-298 PVTQISDAYSKLLTK
+298 PVTQISDAYSKLLSK
-313 QVAQGEVPEELNSLP
+313 EVAQGELLEDLNSLS
-328 DIFSPGTLVRCIVTS
+328 DMYSPGMLVRCIVTS
-343 VEKSDDGRRSVKL
+343 VEKSADGRRSIKL
-356 SIDPE
+356 SIDPK
-361 KVNKSLN
+361 KVNKGLN
-368 STALT
+368 ASAL
-373 AGMVLSGSVLSVEDH
+373 ASGMLLSGFVSSVEDH
-388 GYLIDIGI
+388 GYLIDIGVS
-396 AGTHAFLP
+396 GTHAFLP
-404 HQKAKNYIKAVKKGP
+404 RQKAQNYIKAVKRGP
-419 DLKIGQNLNCLIVE
+419 DLKIGQNLNCIIVE
-433 VKNEGRVVSLSI
+433 VKNEGRVVRLSV
-445 DRSEVAASI
+445 DRSEVAASL

-473 ARVQKVFPLG
+473 ARVQKVVPLG
-483 MKVTFLSY
+483 MKLSFLSS
-491 FTGIVDFMHTDP
+491 FTGIVDFMHMDP
-503 EKSMSYSPDQVVKAC
+503 EKSMNYSPDQVVKAC
-518 VLSVHPTSRAVRL
+518 ILSIHPTSKVVRL
-531 TLRPPFLHA
+531 TLRQAFLCP
-540 GGAPRQLPAQR
+540 GGSPNQLSNDR
-551 MGAVVEEAT
+551 MGAVVEEST
-560 VKAFYKQFGAIFEL
+560 VKAFYKQFGAVFEL

-585 HLSKTRKSFKPGAFQ
+585 HLSKTRKSFKPGAFKT
-600 EGCKHKCRIIAYS
+600 GCKHKCRIIDYS
-613 LMDEMCIVSLKHQ
+613 LMDEMCIVSLKYQ

-637 IHSGDVVQG
+637 IHTGDVVQG
-646 KVLSL
+646 KVFAL
-651 KPIGMQVKVAD
+651 KPIGMQVKVTD
-662 GIRGLVPSLH
+662 GIKGLVPSMH
-672 LSDVI
+672 LADVI

-691 KCRVLEC
+691 RCRVLEC
-698 NPEGKKLILTLK
+698 NPAGRKLILTLK
-710 KSLVQSKLPVL
+710 KSLIQSKLPVL
-721 SNYEDAKPGLITHG
+721 SNYEDAKAGLITHG

-756 VPKNELGSEPISCPD
+756 VPKNELSSEPISSPD
-771 KVFYEGQVL
+771 KVFHEGQVV

-795 LSFRLSSKPGPEDKW
+795 LSFRLSNKPAPEDK
-810 KCTPKEKQEVKY
+810 KECTPKKKQEVKY
-822 QIGEI
+822 QIGEM
-827 VDVRILKKKDNGLE
+827 VDVKVLKKKDSGLE
-841 VSILEDEDN
+841 VSILEDEGN
-850 VVAWIPML
+850 VIASIPTV
-858 HLSDFVD
+858 HLSDFVATC
-865 ISKLLWHC
+865 KLLWHC
-873 LREGDVLPRVMYLS
+873 LQEGDVLPRVMCLS
-887 AKGEHLI
+887 DKGDHII

-907 EKVVRNFSEIQP
+907 EQIVRSFSEIQP

-974 MSTDEEKQRVL
+974 MSIDEEKQRVL
-985 LNLKVSECSSGDSAS
+985 LNLKVSECSSGDSAA
-1000 ESFDLLN
+1000 ESFALLN
-1007 QYFKELKEI
+1007 QYFKEMKEI
-1016 RDLLRRGEPSIC
+1016 RNLLRRRGEPSTTQGLC
-1028 ELVPGKRVHLVVQ
+1028 ELVPGKELQLVVQ
-1041 DVRED
+1041 DVKED
-1046 GSALFSGSPV
+1046 GSALFSGSCV

-1069 DKNIAPGEKRKVLV
+1069 DKNIVPGEKTKALV

-1089 TSEVYV
+1089 TSKVYV
-1095 SLREELLKQRPK
+1095 SLREELLKQRAK
-1107 RRLRENSQHSVV
+1107 QRLTENSQHSAIVQHIAEDFAVV
-1119 VEHITEHFAIA
+1119 
-1130 SLLETGQL
+1130 SLLDTGQL
-1138 AAVPIACHFNDTFR
+1138 AAIPIASHFNDTFR
-1152 FDSEKLRVG
+1152 FDSEKLKVG
-1161 QKISATLK
+1161 QTIIATLK
-1169 AVKENNHGVLLAVQG
+1169 VVKVNDHGVLLAVQD
-1184 PAKKNVFVRV
+1184 PAKKKVFVRV

-1206 PAVKHSLSPGD
+1206 PAVKHSLSLGD
-1217 VVTGTVKSVK
+1217 TVTGTVKSVK

-1255 SFPTSTLKAG
+1255 SFPTYTLKAG

-1282 CLPITHPHFTQ
+1282 YLPITHPHFTR
-1293 SIPELSIRPSEQE
+1293 SIPELSIRPSEIE
-1306 GEFTAMLNLKE
+1306 GKVTAMLNLKE
-1317 ESSLKQLGLY
+1317 DSALKKLGLY
-1327 NVGQIVTCFVKKY
+1327 NAGQTVTCFVKKY
-1340 NMLKNWLEVEVAPD
+1340 NILKNWLEVEVAPD

-1361 LLLSLSTKVL
+1361 LLLSLNTKVL

-1385 ATVTGTDATERN
+1385 ATVTGTDVTETN

-1404 IQSLEQDTISVGMVT
+1404 IQSLEQGTITVGMVT

-1444 NDTYTDN
+1444 NDTYTEN
-1451 PLGNFKVGKIV
+1451 PLGDFKVGKIV
-1462 RCYILS
+1462 RCCILS

-1480 SRLNPKINSKVEDI
+1480 SRLNPKSNSKVEDV
-1494 EITSIKDVKKGQLV
+1494 EITCIKDVKKGQLV

-1515 TPSGVFFGLSTSL
+1515 SPSGVFFGLSTSL

-1534 QNVSPYFVQKHS
+1534 QNVSPYFVQKQS
-1546 LYKKYLPEGK
+1546 LYEKYLPEGK

-1566 RKEKHIEL
+1566 GKEKHIEL

-1586 LPESLGLPQYGAE
+1586 LPESLGLPRYDAE
-1599 KEKREA
+1599 EEKREA
-1605 DYEEKGEQPKLKT
+1605 DDREKREELKLKT
-1618 KKRRGNDESG
+1618 KRTRENSESE
-1628 QEAKPKKRKICQA
+1628 QEAKPKKRKVCPA
-1641 DENDSGIEVYYRE
+1641 DENDSGIEIYYRE
-1654 EEEDDQEEEAAKKKS
+1654 EDDDDQEEEAVKKKS
-1669 MVRKPGEAPRLQV
+1669 KIRKPDEAPRLQV
-1682 SVGFS
+1682 SMGFT
-1687 WEEDNAMDIPVL
+1687 WDEDMNAMDIPVL
-1699 DQKEESSESSEDEED
+1699 NQKEESSESEEEED
-1714 TQSKLKKRTKKEKE
+1714 LQSKLKKQTKKEKE

-1736 ELCKVEAALMDPS
+1736 ELCKLEAALMDPS

-1762 LGSPNSSILWL
+1762 LSSPNSSILWL

-1798 ISFREEQEKLNVWVA
+1798 ICFREEQEKLNVWVA

-1850 YASSEKYKQAEEL
+1850 YANSEKYKQAEEL

-1887 QGQAE
+1887 QGQTE

-1916 FAQLEFHSGDTEH
+1916 FAQLEFRFGDPEH

-2019 DT
+2019 DP

>member
-1 MDGRSPAPLPGYTR
+1 
-15 DPTLASG
+15 
-22 RGRDAAAPGTP
+22 
-33 RATSQLKV
+33 
-41 AGTPALRRA
+41 
-50 AVPPGRTRPGPLPRT
+50 
-65 WAASPYLS
+65 
-73 RRRARRALPFAS
+73 
-85 ALPQDGGRGRRAQ
+85 
-98 PPSALIGCGPRGAAR
+98 
-113 PRPLPAGWLRRGRAT
+113 
-128 SAALCPQPRAPL
+128 
-140 PPGAACA
+140 
-147 ARSGNHPDPNPGN
+147 
-160 HPNPGNYPDPHP
+160 
-172 APLFPPAATPG
+172 
-183 SAIMA
+183 MA

-198 IQKKPAK
+198 IQKKPAE
-205 GKTPKPKSERDN
+205 GKTPKPKLERDN

-230 KRSQKDQEKQKRFK
+230 KRSQKDQGKQQESKKRFK
-244 ADKTVKAAVKDNV
+244 ADKEAAAKDNV
-257 MNIGPLTVEALSE
+257 MIIGPLTIEALSE
-270 GMLLLGCI
+270 EMLLLGCI
-278 KEVSDYELA
+278 KEVTDYELA

-313 QVAQGEVPEELNSLP
+313 QVAQGELLEELNSLP
-328 DIFSPGTLVRCIVTS
+328 DLFSPGTLVRCIVTS
-343 VEKSDDGRRSVKL
+343 IEKSDDGRRSVKL
-356 SIDPE
+356 SIDPK
-361 KVNKSLN
+361 KVNKGLN
-368 STALT
+368 STALA
-373 AGMVLSGSVLSVEDH
+373 AGMLLSGSVMSVEDH
-388 GYLIDIGI
+388 GYLIDIGVT
-396 AGTHAFLP
+396 GTHAFLP
-404 HQKAKNYIKAVKKGP
+404 HQKAKTYIKALKKGP

-433 VKNEGRVVSLSI
+433 VKNEGRVVCLSI

-473 ARVQKVFPLG
+473 ARVQKLAPLG
-483 MKVTFLSY
+483 MKLTFLSY
-491 FTGIVDFMHTDP
+491 FTGIVDFMHMDP
-503 EKSMSYSPDQVVKAC
+503 EKSMSYSADQVVRAC

-531 TLRPPFLHA
+531 SLLPPFLHA
-540 GGAPRQLPAQR
+540 GGAPRQLPGQR
-551 MGAVVEEAT
+551 LGAVLEEAT
-560 VKAFYKQFGAIFEL
+560 VKAFYKQFGAVFEL

-585 HLSKTRKSFKPGAFQ
+585 HLSKTRKSFKPGAFK
-600 EGCKHKCRIIAYS
+600 EGCKHKCRIIDYS

-637 IHSGDVVQG
+637 IHVGDVVQG
-646 KVLSL
+646 KVVSL

-662 GIRGLVPSLH
+662 GIRGLVPSIH

-756 VPKNELGSEPISCPD
+756 VPKNELSSEPISCPD

-795 LSFRLSSKPGPEDKW
+795 LSFKLSSKPGPEDKW

-822 QIGEI
+822 QIGEM
-827 VDVRILKKKDNGLE
+827 VDVKILKKKDNGLE

-858 HLSDFVD
+858 HLSDFVAT
-865 ISKLLWHC
+865 SKLLWHC
-873 LREGDVLPRVMYLS
+873 LQEGDVLPRVMYLS
-887 AKGEHLI
+887 DKGEHII

-907 EKVVRNFSEIQP
+907 QQVVRSFSEIQP

-974 MSTDEEKQRVL
+974 MSIDEEKQRVL
-985 LNLKVSECSSGDSAS
+985 LNLKVSECSSGDSAA
-1000 ESFDLLN
+1000 ESFALLN
-1007 QYFKELKEI
+1007 QYFEELKGI
-1016 RDLLRRGEPSIC
+1016 KDLLKRGEPSIC

-1041 DVRED
+1041 GVRED
-1046 GSALFSGSPV
+1046 GSALFSGCSA
-1056 TGLTVTATRYHLG
+1056 TGWTVTATHYHLG
-1069 DKNIAPGEKRKVLV
+1069 GKNIAHGEKRKALV

-1089 TSEVYV
+1089 KSEVYV
-1095 SLREELLKQRPK
+1095 SLREELLKQRP
-1107 RRLRENSQHSVV
+1107 RQLRENSQHSAVV
-1119 VEHITEHFAIA
+1119 QHITEHFAIV
-1130 SLLETGQL
+1130 SLGQTAQL

-1152 FDSEKLRVG
+1152 FDSEKLSVG
-1161 QKISATLK
+1161 RTISVTLK
-1169 AVKENNHGVLLAVQG
+1169 AVKKNHHGVLLAVQG
-1184 PAKKNVFVRV
+1184 PAKRNVFVRV

-1206 PAVKHSLSPGD
+1206 PALKHSLSTGNL
-1217 VVTGTVKSVK
+1217 VTGTVKSVK

-1255 SFPTSTLKAG
+1255 SFPTSTLKTG

-1282 CLPITHPHFTQ
+1282 CLPITHPHFKQ
-1293 SIPELSIRPSEQE
+1293 SIPELSIRPSEKE

-1317 ESSLKQLGLY
+1317 ETSLKELY
-1327 NVGQIVTCFVKKY
+1327 SVGQTVTCFVKKY
-1340 NMLKNWLEVEVAPD
+1340 NMLKNWLEVEVGPD

-1361 LLLSLSTKVL
+1361 LLLSLNTKVL
-1371 KHPEKSFKNGQAIS
+1371 KHPEKTFKNGQAIS
-1385 ATVTGTDATERN
+1385 ATVTGTDATGTN

-1404 IQSLEQDTISVGMVT
+1404 IQSLEQGTISVGMVI
-1419 KVTPHVGLTIAL
+1419 KVTPHTGLTIAL

-1444 NDTYTDN
+1444 NDTYSED
-1451 PLGNFKVGKIV
+1451 PLVNFKVGKIV

-1515 TPSGVFFGLSTSL
+1515 TPSGVFFGLSASL

-1546 LYKKYLPEGK
+1546 LYEKYLPEGK
-1556 LLTAKVLGVN
+1556 LLTAKVVGVN

-1599 KEKREA
+1599 EEKREA
-1605 DYEEKGEQPKLKT
+1605 DIEEKREEPKLK
-1618 KKRRGNDESG
+1618 KKRRGNIENH
-1628 QEAKPKKRKICQA
+1628 QEAKPKKRKICPA

-1654 EEEDDQEEEAAKKKS
+1654 EEEDDQEEEADKKKTK
-1669 MVRKPGEAPRLQV
+1669 VKKPGEAPRLQV
-1682 SVGFS
+1682 SMGFT
-1687 WEEDNAMDIPVL
+1687 WDEDNAMDIPVL
-1699 DQKEESSESSEDEED
+1699 DQKEESSESEEEEED
-1714 TQSKLKKRTKKEKE
+1714 MQSKLKKRTKKEKE
-1728 LEKQKKEK
+1728 LEKQKEEK

-1863 YHTMLKRFR
+1863 YQTMLKRFR

-1943 RTDIWSIYMDI
+1943 RTDVWSIYMDI

>member
-1 MDGRSPAPLPGYTR
+1 
-15 DPTLASG
+15 
-22 RGRDAAAPGTP
+22 
-33 RATSQLKV
+33 
-41 AGTPALRRA
+41 
-50 AVPPGRTRPGPLPRT
+50 
-65 WAASPYLS
+65 
-73 RRRARRALPFAS
+73 
-85 ALPQDGGRGRRAQ
+85 
-98 PPSALIGCGPRGAAR
+98 
-113 PRPLPAGWLRRGRAT
+113 
-128 SAALCPQPRAPL
+128 
-140 PPGAACA
+140 
-147 ARSGNHPDPNPGN
+147 
-160 HPNPGNYPDPHP
+160 
-172 APLFPPAATPG
+172 
-183 SAIMA
+183 MA

-198 IQKKPAK
+198 IQKKPAE

-230 KRSQKDQEKQKRFK
+230 KRSQKDPEKPKRFK
-244 ADKTVKAAVKDNV
+244 ADKTVKGAVKDDV
-257 MNIGPLTVEALSE
+257 MNIGPLTIEALSE

-278 KEVSDYELA
+278 KEVSDYELTV
-287 ISLPNGLSGFV
+287 SLPNGLSGFV
-298 PVTQISDAYSKLLTK
+298 PVTQISDAYSSLLSK
-313 QVAQGEVPEELNSLP
+313 QVAQGEVLEELNSLP
-328 DIFSPGTLVRCIVTS
+328 DLFSPGTLVRCIVTS
-343 VEKSDDGRRSVKL
+343 IEKSDDGRRSVKL
-356 SIDPE
+356 SIDPK
-361 KVNKSLN
+361 KVNKGLN
-368 STALT
+368 STALA
-373 AGMVLSGSVLSVEDH
+373 AGMLLSGSVLSVEDH
-388 GYLIDIGI
+388 GYLIDIGVT
-396 AGTHAFLP
+396 GTHAFLP
-404 HQKAKNYIKAVKKGP
+404 HQKAKNYIKAAKKGP
-419 DLKIGQNLNCLIVE
+419 DLKIGQNLNCLVVE
-433 VKNEGRVVSLSI
+433 VKNEGRVVCLSI

-459 NWTLSNLLPGLVVK
+459 NWALSNLLPGLVVK
-473 ARVQKVFPLG
+473 ARVQKVAPLG
-483 MKVTFLSY
+483 LKLTFLSY
-491 FTGIVDFMHTDP
+491 FTGIVDFMHMDP

-540 GGAPRQLPAQR
+540 GGAPRQLPGQL
-551 MGAVVEEAT
+551 MGAVLEEAT
-560 VKAFYKQFGAIFEL
+560 LKAFYKQFGAVFEL
-574 DDGTLAFARLK
+574 DDGILAFARLK
-585 HLSKTRKSFKPGAFQ
+585 HLSKTRKSFKPEAFK
-600 EGCKHKCRIIAYS
+600 EGCKHKCRIIDYS
-613 LMDEMCIVSLKHQ
+613 LMDEMCIVSLKNQ
-626 IIEARFLQYQD
+626 IIEAQFLQYQD
-637 IHSGDVVQG
+637 IHTGDVVQG

-682 KKYNIGDEV
+682 KKFSIGDEV

-698 NPEGKKLILTLK
+698 NPGGKKLILTLK

-795 LSFRLSSKPGPEDKW
+795 LSFRLSSKPGPGDKW
-810 KCTPKEKQEVKY
+810 KCTPKEKQEMKY
-822 QIGEI
+822 QLGEM
-827 VDVRILKKKDNGLE
+827 VDVKILKKKDNGLE

-850 VVAWIPML
+850 VVAWIPKL
-858 HLSDFVD
+858 HLSDFVATA
-865 ISKLLWHC
+865 KLLWHC
-873 LREGDVLPRVMYLS
+873 LQEGDVLPRVMYLS
-887 AKGEHLI
+887 DKGEHII

-907 EKVVRNFSEIQP
+907 EQVVRSFSEIQP

-974 MSTDEEKQRVL
+974 MSIDEEKQRVL
-985 LNLKVSECSSGDSAS
+985 LNLKVSECSSGDSAA
-1000 ESFDLLN
+1000 ESFGLLN

-1016 RDLLRRGEPSIC
+1016 RDLLKRGEPSIC

-1046 GSALFSGSPV
+1046 GSALFSGSSV

-1069 DKNIAPGEKRKVLV
+1069 DKNIAPGEKRKALI

-1089 TSEVYV
+1089 TSEVFV

-1107 RRLRENSQHSVV
+1107 RRLRESSQHSAVV
-1119 VEHITEHFAIA
+1119 QHITEHFAIA
-1130 SLLETGQL
+1130 SLPETGQL
-1138 AAVPIACHFNDTFR
+1138 AAVPIACHLNDTFR

-1161 QKISATLK
+1161 QTISATLK
-1169 AVKENNHGVLLAVQG
+1169 SVKENKHGVLLAVQG

-1317 ESSLKQLGLY
+1317 EGSLKKLGLY
-1327 NVGQIVTCFVKKY
+1327 EAGQTVTCFVKKY

-1361 LLLSLSTKVL
+1361 LLLSLNTKVL
-1371 KHPEKSFKNGQAIS
+1371 KHPEKSFKSGQAIS
-1385 ATVTGTDATERN
+1385 ATVTGTDASETC

-1431 PGGKTG
+1431 PGGKAG
-1437 KVSIFHL
+1437 RVSLFHL
-1444 NDTYTDN
+1444 NDTYTED

-1515 TPSGVFFGLSTSL
+1515 TPSGVFFGLSSSL

-1546 LYKKYLPEGK
+1546 LYEKYLPEGK

-1599 KEKREA
+1599 EEKRET
-1605 DYEEKGEQPKLKT
+1605 DDEKKEEEPKLK
-1618 KKRRGNDESG
+1618 KKRRRGNDESG
-1628 QEAKPKKRKICQA
+1628 QLQEAKPKKKKICPA

-1669 MVRKPGEAPRLQV
+1669 TVRKPGEAPRLQV
-1682 SVGFS
+1682 SVGFT
-1687 WEEDNAMDIPVL
+1687 WGEDNAMDIPVL
-1699 DQKEESSESSEDEED
+1699 DQKEESSESEEEED
-1714 TQSKLKKRTKKEKE
+1714 VQSKLKKRTKKEKE

-1872 QEKSVWLKYASFLLK
+1872 QEKSVWLKFASFLLK

-1954 MIKHGSQKEVRDI
+1954 MIKHGSQKEIRDI

-1993 KFGTAE
+1993 KFGTE
-1999 SVLAVKRAA
+1999 ERVLAVKRAA